1 MQRATTETKPKP
13 KRVQHSDK
21 SQRVSLR
28 LVASFALGHFA
39 LRCQRVCC
47 CNCCCCCLTHRC
59 LIVVVSHT
67 FVACRER
74 RGNRAWEREGV
85 QQVLRNRLRFMH
97 FLRHASCVGGFPP
110 PPSTHRGVSLALS
123 LFVLFLVCCSSSMT
137 LQGEVV
143 ASNGGNLLH

>member
-1 MQRATTETKPKP
+1 MSYCTCSKVRQNAASQNRDKAKAEESAAQR
-13 KRVQHSDK
+13 Q
-21 SQRVSLR
+21 VSTC
-28 LVASFALGHFA
+28 LVAS
-39 LRCQRVCC
+39 RRVIRFGPLCASLPTFC

-74 RGNRAWEREGV
+74 GNGAWEKEKEGV

-110 PPSTHRGVSLALS
+110 PPSTPRGVSLALS
-123 LFVLFLVCCSSSMT
+123 LALFCF
-137 LQGEVV
+137 
-143 ASNGGNLLH
+143 